1 MLHKLKLELTKIL
14 KKETSLS
21 DEQIFATFEPSPF
34 ADLTTKISFLVAKTK
49 NQNPVEVAKNLATK
63 LNHKYLE
70 KAEAKGPYINF
81 FLNNKLYIGSIKKML
96 KEKEKYGRSK
106 QTNKNYMVE
115 YFHANTHKGVHVGH
129 IRNISLG
136 ESLCKILEFA
146 GNKVIRVN
154 FQGDIGPHV
163 AKCLWGF
170 INLHHQ
176 KEPKTHKG
184 TWLGKVYAE
193 ASMQIKDHPELEE
206 QVQDINLRLYSKDKE
221 MTKIWERTRQWCLDD
236 FEEFYKEFGVKFD
249 ELYFESQ
256 SETIGKKMVYE
267 LLEKGVVKKDNGAII
282 IDLKD
287 DGLGV
292 FVLLTKEGYP
302 LYSTKDLG
310 LAKLK
315 FDKYKIDK
323 SIHVVGR
330 EQELHFK
337 QLFKLFEKMGFEKAA
352 KTSYHLIYG
361 LVMLPEG
368 KMSSREGT
376 MILYQDLNEKLL
388 ETSNEEVKK
397 RHKDWE
403 EKEMKKVANTIAMG
417 ALKFSMIRREPN
429 RELVFDWNEAL
440 KLEGDT
446 GPYIQYAVVRALG
459 ILRKAKEM
467 KEKPKLSVG
476 HSFNSQ
482 EKDLVNK
489 LNQFHDIVQKSS
501 RDLAPH
507 LVANYLLEI
516 ANLFNRFYD
525 ASPVLNADSTDVLR
539 TRLALVQ
546 ATNYVIKT
554 GLSLLGIGCPERM

>member
-63 LNHKYLE
+63 INHKYLE
-70 KAEAKGPYINF
+70 KAEAKGPYINL

-106 QTNKNYMVE
+106 KTNKNYMVE

-206 QVQDINLRLYSKDKE
+206 QVQDINLKLYSKDKE

-315 FDKYKIDK
+315 FDKYKINK

-429 RELVFDWNEAL
+429 KELVFDWNEAL

-489 LNQFHDIVQKSS
+489 LNQSQDIIQKSS

-507 LVANYLLEI
+507 LVANYLLEV
-516 ANLFNRFYD
+516 ANLFNKFYD
-525 ASPVLNADSTDVLR
+525 ASSVLNADSTNVLR

-546 ATNYVIKT
+546 ATNYVLKT
-554 GLSLLGIGCPERM
+554 GLSLLGISCPERM

>member
-63 LNHKYLE
+63 INHKYLE
-70 KAEAKGPYINF
+70 KAEAKGPYINL

-106 QTNKNYMVE
+106 KTNKNYMVE

-146 GNKVIRVN
+146 GNREIRVN

-206 QVQDINLRLYSKDKE
+206 QVQDINLKLYSKDKE

-256 SETIGKKMVYE
+256 SETIGKKMVDE

-368 KMSSREGT
+368 KMSSRE
-376 MILYQDLNEKLL
+376 
-388 ETSNEEVKK
+388 
-397 RHKDWE
+397 
-403 EKEMKKVANTIAMG
+403 
-417 ALKFSMIRREPN
+417 
-429 RELVFDWNEAL
+429 
-440 KLEGDT
+440 
-446 GPYIQYAVVRALG
+446 
-459 ILRKAKEM
+459 
-467 KEKPKLSVG
+467 
-476 HSFNSQ
+476 
-482 EKDLVNK
+482 
-489 LNQFHDIVQKSS
+489 
-501 RDLAPH
+501 
-507 LVANYLLEI
+507 
-516 ANLFNRFYD
+516 
-525 ASPVLNADSTDVLR
+525 
-539 TRLALVQ
+539 
-546 ATNYVIKT
+546 
-554 GLSLLGIGCPERM
+554 

>member
-63 LNHKYLE
+63 INHKYLE
-70 KAEAKGPYINF
+70 KAEAKGPYINL

-106 QTNKNYMVE
+106 KTNKNYMVE

-206 QVQDINLRLYSKDKE
+206 QVQDINLKLYSKDKE

-429 RELVFDWNEAL
+429 KELVFDWNEAL

-489 LNQFHDIVQKSS
+489 LNQSQDIIQKSS

-507 LVANYLLEI
+507 LVANYLLEV
-516 ANLFNRFYD
+516 ANLFNKFYD
-525 ASPVLNADSTDVLR
+525 ASSVLNADSTNVLR

-546 ATNYVIKT
+546 ATNYVLKT
-554 GLSLLGIGCPERM
+554 GLSLLGISCPERM